1 LSKLTNISKISLKD
15 EVVKE
20 LTQNP
25 GLISPEP
32 HDLIQMLQEL
42 EKSASSDANVIS
54 NDTFRAFNEASELL
68 ALVSE
73 AQNLTDNYNSRLQ
86 QELTSRKQTSLLL
99 ATFIKQQN
107 QEVENETKLLEE
119 WQRRLKQVK
128 NVQHELQIHLES
140 LPDLSSIEEAAILKP
155 LPSAG
160 DLFS

>member
-1 LSKLTNISKISLKD
+1 MFALKFIFKVREKIAELPSRVTDFNSLKNI
-15 EVVKE
+15 KE
-20 LTQNP
+20 
-25 GLISPEP
+25 
-32 HDLIQMLQEL
+32 
-42 EKSASSDANVIS
+42 KK
-54 NDTFRAFNEASELL
+54 EALELL
-68 ALVSE
+68 TLVSE

-86 QELTSRKQTSLLL
+86 QELSTRKQTALLL
-99 ATFIKQQN
+99 AAFVKQQN

-119 WQRRLKQVK
+119 WQKRLKNVK

>member
-54 NDTFRAFNEASELL
+54 NDTFRAFNS
-68 ALVSE
+68 
-73 AQNLTDNYNSRLQ
+73 
-86 QELTSRKQTSLLL
+86 
-99 ATFIKQQN
+99 F
-107 QEVENETKLLEE
+107 
-119 WQRRLKQVK
+119 
-128 NVQHELQIHLES
+128 
-140 LPDLSSIEEAAILKP
+140 
-155 LPSAG
+155 
-160 DLFS
+160 

>member
-1 LSKLTNISKISLKD
+1 
-15 EVVKE
+15 
-20 LTQNP
+20 
-25 GLISPEP
+25 
-32 HDLIQMLQEL
+32 M
-42 EKSASSDANVIS
+42 
-54 NDTFRAFNEASELL
+54 L

-128 NVQHELQIHLES
+128 IVQHELQIHLES